1 MAGNKFK
8 LLDAYAFNPAR
19 REQGEKKLRI
29 GLDGGKVIG
38 DFCGFRDRL
47 EREASALLRDRVRL
61 QGAEHEMVQAKMHK
75 EHLARIDEIFAATSS
90 APDSLTRRQRAKEK
104 FMQGA
109 KASEIRSILREGKR
123 PIESIQ
129 LAVRKLKAQRRKLK
143 HHMAEERRELEHRKR
158 EVMR

>member
-19 REQGEKKLRI
+19 REQGERKLRV
-29 GLDGGKVIG
+29 GLDGGKATG
-38 DFCGFRDRL
+38 DFLGFRDRL
-47 EREASALLRDRVRL
+47 EKEASALLRDRVRL
-61 QGAEHEMVQAKMHK
+61 QDAEREMVRAQMHH
-75 EHLARIDEIFAATSS
+75 EHLTRIDEIFAASS
-90 APDSLTRRQRAKEK
+90 PASDSLTIRQRAKER
-104 FMQGA
+104 FIEGA

-129 LAVRKLKAQRRKLK
+129 LSLRKLKAQRKKLK

-158 EVMR
+158 EMMR